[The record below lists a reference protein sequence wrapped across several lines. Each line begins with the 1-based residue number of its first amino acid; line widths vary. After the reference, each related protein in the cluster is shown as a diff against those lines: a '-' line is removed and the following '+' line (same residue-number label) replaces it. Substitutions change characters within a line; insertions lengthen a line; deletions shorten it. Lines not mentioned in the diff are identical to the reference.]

1 MLNVFI
7 RLIAKVAIERLFV
20 YSITNDLVDQSES
33 KVAIYNWQIEQQFF
47 NQTVLGVDERS
58 MNATAVFHSIW

>member
-47 NQTVLGVDERS
+47 DQTVLGVDERS
-58 MNATAVFHSIW
+58 MNATTVFHSFW